1 MAPET
6 QTVEWKSSWRDEH
19 LKWICGFA
27 NVQGGVLEI
36 GKNDRGEVVGVKGV
50 LRLLEEIPSKVQSL
64 LGIVVDVNLK
74 LESDQEYLEVVV
86 KPHPNPISYRGEF
99 HYRSGSTKQVL
110 RGSALSRFLLA
121 RYGRTWDDVPQP
133 GIGLK
138 DLDDRAINRF
148 RHRAVASRRPPPE
161 VRDEP
166 VESLIENLSLRDG
179 AYLKRAA
186 ALLFHPSPER
196 FMPDAYVKIG
206 YFRGS
211 ELLFQDEIEGDL
223 FTQVDRTM
231 DLLYTKYTRGLISY
245 DGIYR
250 IETSPVPREA
260 MREAVTNAIIHRDY
274 ASATTIQIRVYADR
288 ISIWNAADLN
298 SEWAA
303 EQLAEELSSRP
314 HNPRIAYTF
323 FRAGMIEAWGRGIRR
338 IVDLCDEA
346 GNPTPT
352 WQLEAGGNGLWVRF
366 PFSAAY
372 LAADSAARGN
382 VARDTAQERRGTT
395 QKTTQ
400 TPQKTTQ
407 KAPETTQKTTQTA
420 QKSARDRILD
430 CLRAEPELTRN
441 ALAGRVGLTPDG
453 VKYHLEDLKATGML
467 RRVGSDRAGRWE
479 VLLTAQER
487 RGTTQKTTQTPQKT
501 TQKAPETTQKTTQTA
516 QKSAR
521 DRILDCLRAEPEL
534 TRNALAE
541 RVGLTPDG
549 VKYHLEDLK
558 ATGML
563 RRVGSDR
570 AGHWEVL
577 R

>member
-27 NVQGGVLEI
+27 NAQGGVLEI
-36 GKNDRGEVVGVKGV
+36 GKNDQGEVVGVKGV

-74 LESDQEYLEVVV
+74 SEVNGEYLEVVV

-110 RGSALSRFLLA
+110 RGAALNRFLLA
-121 RYGRTWDDVPQP
+121 RYGRTWDDVPLP

-148 RHRAVASRRPPPE
+148 RRMAVASRRLPPE
-161 VRDEP
+161 IRDEP
-166 VESLIENLSLRDG
+166 VDSLIENLSLRDG

-186 ALLFHPSPER
+186 ALLFHSSPR
-196 FMPDAYVKIG
+196 RLVHDAYVKIG

-211 ELLFQDEIEGDL
+211 ELLFQDVIEGDL

-231 DLLYTKYTRGLISY
+231 DLLYSKYTRGLISY

-250 IETSPVPREA
+250 LETFPVPWEA
-260 MREAVTNAIIHRDY
+260 LREAVINAVIHRDY
-274 ASATTIQIRVYADR
+274 ASATTIQIRVYDDR
-288 ISIWNAADLN
+288 IAIWNAADLN

-303 EQLAEELSSRP
+303 EHVAEEFSSRP
-314 HNPRIAYTF
+314 HNPRIAYAF

-338 IVDLCDEA
+338 IVDLCLEA

-352 WQLEAGGNGLWVRF
+352 WRLEAGGNGLWVRF

-382 VARDTAQERRGTT
+382 VANYATREPSHQRLDATR
-395 QKTTQ
+395 KTTRSSRS
-400 TPQKTTQ
+400 
-407 KAPETTQKTTQTA
+407 
-420 QKSARDRILD
+420 SARDRILD
-430 CLRAEPELTRN
+430 CLRAEPELTR
-441 ALAGRVGLTPDG
+441 
-453 VKYHLEDLKATGML
+453 
-467 RRVGSDRAGRWE
+467 S
-479 VLLTAQER
+479 
-487 RGTTQKTTQTPQKT
+487 
-501 TQKAPETTQKTTQTA
+501 
-516 QKSAR
+516 
-521 DRILDCLRAEPEL
+521 
-534 TRNALAE
+534 ALAE
-541 RVGLTPDG
+541 RVGLTTDG
-549 VKYHLEDLK
+549 VKHYLEYLRV
-558 ATGML
+558 TGFL
-563 RRVGSDR
+563 RRVGSYKV
-570 AGHWEVL
+570 GHWEVL
-577 R
+577 Q